1 MPDFGRP
8 GFGGPG
14 NGGPGSGEP
23 SFDDIRRTDS
33 FIDALADGQPI
44 APEDPADAQLA
55 ALLGGWRDE
64 ARWPPSTGLVNEEQ
78 AIAALSAGLAEK
90 PEKPRNTDRRGK
102 SGPPKHNRRGLSVIG
117 TVAAASLF
125 IGGFGAVV
133 AGAGPGDALYGLR
146 SMLFGESRQV
156 RDDAVVLAARTELN
170 QVQEMISRGDWQ
182 QAQEKLVAVSTQVAS
197 IGNQEQKQE
206 LLAEFN
212 DLSAKVVE
220 RNPEATAAPGIVYT
234 VPPEATELV
243 PALAP
248 PSSEPASTSET
259 TSGAATTSTTADATD
274 TTETTATTA
283 ETTATS
289 ATSATSATT
298 ATSATSTAPTTPTTS
313 APATTA
319 SSSSTPRTTSAPATT
334 SAAQQSQA
342 ATTPTSAAPS
352 TASSAVATTT
362 AAPSPA
368 EATQT
373 SPAAQDAEEAEEAAA
388 AEEATADETI
398 ADETTADQTTAEETT
413 AARTAEETTAET
425 TAEETTAEAET
436 VQEEPV
442 VTTSVAVPV
451 S

>member
-8 GFGGPG
+8 DAGRPA
-14 NGGPGSGEP
+14 NGGNGEP
-23 SFDDIRRTDS
+23 SFDDIRRSDS
-33 FIDALADGQPI
+33 FIDALASGQPI
-44 APEDPADAQLA
+44 APQDPADAELA

-64 ARWPPSTGLVNEEQ
+64 SRWPPSTGLVSEEQ
-78 AIAALSAGLAEK
+78 AITALTAGLAEK
-90 PEKPRNTDRRGK
+90 PEKSRNPERRGH

-117 TVAAASLF
+117 TVAAATLF
-125 IGGFGAVV
+125 VGGFGAVV

-146 SMLFGESRQV
+146 SMLFGESKQL
-156 RDDAVVLAARTELN
+156 RDDAVALAARTELN

-197 IGNQEQKQE
+197 IGDQQQKQE

-248 PSSEPASTSET
+248 PSSEPASPSET

-283 ETTATS
+283 TTATTPTT
-289 ATSATSATT
+289 AETSATT
-298 ATSATSTAPTTPTTS
+298 ATPTTS

-334 SAAQQSQA
+334 SAAQQSQV

-373 SPAAQDAEEAEEAAA
+373 SPAAQEAEEAEEAAA
-388 AEEATADETI
+388 AE
-398 ADETTADQTTAEETT
+398 ETTADQTTAEETT
-413 AARTAEETTAET
+413 AARTAET
-425 TAEETTAEAET
+425 TAEETTAEATAEETTAEPET

-442 VTTSVAVPV
+442 VTTTAAVPV